1 MATNL
6 KATLASTIAA
16 TKKQID
22 TLGVTL
28 KSLTTSLVAEVG
40 EDGETFTTELGDVQV
55 TQQTYDRASP
65 DLSIVFDQNVYLGLD
80 RRTQNRLQALGLV
93 KVAPKM
99 ISGQAPKVVV
109 RLK

>member
-1 MATNL
+1 MATNI
-6 KATLASTIAA
+6 KKTLANNIAK
-16 TKKQID
+16 TKFDIN
-22 TLGVTL
+22 TLIIAQKAYTDMLIEV
-28 KSLTTSLVAEVG
+28 VG

-65 DLSIVFDQNVYLGLD
+65 DLSIVFDQNVYLALD